1 MMTAIMVDARRP
13 GQSGWFPCKKNQ
25 RVRVSGIKGGRM
37 KLKMRE
43 LEGLQTEQE
52 IEEDKI
58 ITIPDT
64 TAMVQAV
71 VLDAPEG
78 MRLFVDLIPG
88 AK

>member
-1 MMTAIMVDARRP
+1 
-13 GQSGWFPCKKNQ
+13 
-25 RVRVSGIKGGRM
+25 M